1 MADSRSFI
9 GQTVSHYRILEKL
22 GGGGMGVV
30 YKAEDIRL
38 GRFVALKFLPE
49 DLAHNSHALERFK
62 REARAASALNHPNIC
77 TVYDIGEQD
86 GQQFIAMEFL
96 DGQTLRH
103 RISGK
108 ALPADEVLDL
118 GIEIADALAAAHSQ
132 GIIHRD
138 IKPANIFVTKRGH
151 AKILDFGLAKV
162 TTSELAAE
170 NAITVTISPDNP
182 EYLTLPG
189 AAVGT
194 VSYMSPEQVRAKDL
208 DARTDL
214 FSFGVVL
221 YEMAAGALPFR
232 GGNSGVIF
240 DGILNR
246 IPVPPVQLNPDLP
259 PKLEEAINKALEK
272 DRNLRYQNA
281 ADIRTDLQRLKRD
294 TESARTAVTGETA
307 GPMPIA
313 PKNKHAS
320 VRLVRRGLAV
330 LIVLVSAIATGTL
343 WIHRQRQPTAEAF
356 AVANV
361 SRIHS
366 IAILPFRRIGGP
378 GEYDYFG
385 TGLADVLSAKLTNS
399 RLLEVHP
406 PPGTVN
412 LADPKLDP
420 LVVGQGMKV
429 DTVLSGSYQ
438 IEGPT
443 LSFSYEL
450 LDVRK
455 NVQIAGN
462 AYTRRFTEAIEV
474 EHLMA
479 GEIVDSL
486 KASTDAEQRARF
498 ITPPTQQADAFQAY
512 LHSNYEMELFWK
524 DPSAEQLSRAEQR
537 LDEALELDPRF
548 TLALVSLA
556 KLHWIAVFWGY
567 SEAPTSLGLARQKA
581 NRAIELDPGLGEA
594 YAALALIELQAG
606 QVNQTEARLREAFAR
621 SPGSALA
628 YYAAGFYY
636 IDRGLPDQSV
646 RAFLRAN
653 ELDPN
658 MVRRELA
665 IAYRYQVDLDR
676 AEKQA
681 REELSLHPND
691 LLGETTLARILTAR
705 GKLAEADEI
714 VRTLSLR
721 SPHDPTVQGLVTL
734 ADVLGGRS
742 VSIPAWLARNQRV
755 YWSDAGYCIDV
766 AEVLAAA
773 HQHKEALR
781 WLRRADELGIRNYPF
796 LARNPLYKNLHKD
809 PNFQA
814 YLESARR
821 AWLEAMRHETQEP
834 LLPATSS

>member
-9 GQTVSHYRILEKL
+9 GQTVAHYRMLEKL

-49 DLAHNSHALERFK
+49 DLAHDSHALERFK

-86 GQQFIAMEFL
+86 GRQFIAMEFL

-108 ALPADEVLDL
+108 ALPVNELLDL
-118 GIEIADALAAAHSQ
+118 GIEIADGLAAAHSQ

-138 IKPANIFVTKRGH
+138 IKPSNIFVTKRDH

-162 TTSELAAE
+162 TTSEPAAE
-170 NAITVTISPDNP
+170 NANTVTTLGDNP
-182 EYLTLPG
+182 EHLTIPG
-189 AAVGT
+189 TTVGT
-194 VSYMSPEQVRAKDL
+194 VAYMSPEQVRAKDL
-208 DARTDL
+208 DVRTDL

-221 YEMAAGALPFR
+221 YEMAAGAPPFR
-232 GGNSGVIF
+232 GGSSGVIF

-246 IPVPPVQLNPDLP
+246 IPVSPVQLNPDVP

-294 TESARTAVTGETA
+294 TESARTAVMGGTA
-307 GPMPIA
+307 GPVPIT
-313 PKNKHAS
+313 PKNRHAS
-320 VRLVRRGLAV
+320 VRLRRRGLAV
-330 LIVLVSAIATGTL
+330 LIVLVSAVATGSI
-343 WIHRQRQPTAEAF
+343 WIHRQRQPTAEAS

-361 SRIHS
+361 NRIHS
-366 IAILPFRRIGGP
+366 IAILPFRRIGGS

-399 RLLEVHP
+399 RVLEVHP

-420 LVVGQGMKV
+420 LAVGQGMKV

-438 IEGPT
+438 IEGAT
-443 LSFSYEL
+443 LSFSFAL

-524 DPSAEQLSRAEQR
+524 NPSAEQLSRAEQR

-567 SEAPTSLGLARQKA
+567 SDAPTSLALALQKA
-581 NRAIELDPGLGEA
+581 NRAIELDPSLGEA
-594 YAALALIELQAG
+594 YAALALVELQEG
-606 QVNQTEARLREAFAR
+606 RLNQTETRLREAFAR

-658 MVRRELA
+658 LVRRELA

-681 REELSLHPND
+681 REALSLHPND
-691 LLGETTLARILTAR
+691 LLGEATLARILAAR

-714 VRTLSLR
+714 VRRLSHR
-721 SPHDPTVQGLVTL
+721 SPYDPTVQGLVTL
-734 ADVLGGRS
+734 LDVLGGRS
-742 VSIPAWLARNQRV
+742 VSIRTWLGPDQHV

-773 HQHKEALR
+773 HQNDEALR
-781 WLRRADELGIRNYPF
+781 WLRRADELGIHNYPF
-796 LARNPLYKNLHKD
+796 LAHNPLYMNLHKD
-809 PNFQA
+809 PDFQV
-814 YLESARR
+814 YLESARQ

-834 LLPATSS
+834 LLPAASS

>member
-9 GQTVSHYRILEKL
+9 GQTVSHYRILEEL
-22 GGGGMGVV
+22 GRGGMGVV

-49 DLAHNSHALERFK
+49 DLAHDSHALERFK

-108 ALPADEVLDL
+108 PLPANEVLDL
-118 GIEIADALAAAHSQ
+118 GIEISDALAAAHSQ

-138 IKPANIFVTKRGH
+138 IKPANIFLTKRGH
-151 AKILDFGLAKV
+151 IKILDFGLAKV
-162 TTSELAAE
+162 TTSYSAAE
-170 NAITVTISPDNP
+170 NANAETTLADNL
-182 EYLTLPG
+182 EHLTFPG
-189 AAVGT
+189 SALGT
-194 VSYMSPEQVRAKDL
+194 VAYMSPEQVRAKYL

-221 YEMAAGALPFR
+221 YEMAAGTLPFR
-232 GGNSGVIF
+232 GGSSGVIF

-246 IPVPPVQLNPDLP
+246 IPVSPVQLNPDLP
-259 PKLEEAINKALEK
+259 PRLEEAINKALEK
-272 DRNLRYQNA
+272 DRDLRYQNA

-294 TESARTAVTGETA
+294 TESARTAATGRTA
-307 GPMPIA
+307 GPMPIV
-313 PKNKHAS
+313 PKN
-320 VRLVRRGLAV
+320 RRAGGKLLRRELAV
-330 LIVLVSAIATGTL
+330 LIVLVSAVATGAF
-343 WIHRQRQPTAEAF
+343 WIHRERQPTSEASG
-356 AVANV
+356 VANV
-361 SRIHS
+361 NRIHS

-385 TGLADVLSAKLTNS
+385 TGLADVLSAKLTNA

-406 PPGTVN
+406 PPATVN

-420 LVVGQGMKV
+420 LGLGRVMNV
-429 DTVLSGSYQ
+429 DAILSGSYQ
-438 IEGPT
+438 IDGGT
-443 LSFSYEL
+443 LSFSFEL

-479 GEIVDSL
+479 SEIVNSL

-498 ITPPTQQADAFQAY
+498 ISPPTERADAFQAY
-512 LHSNYEMELFWK
+512 LRSNYEMELFWK
-524 DPSAEQLSRAEQR
+524 NPSAEQLSRSEQR
-537 LDEALELDPRF
+537 LDEALEFDPRF

-567 SEAPTSLGLARQKA
+567 SDAPTSLGLARQEA

-594 YAALALIELQAG
+594 YAALALIELQEG
-606 QVNQTEARLREAFAR
+606 QSNQTEARLREAFAR

-636 IDRGLPDQSV
+636 IDRGLPDLSV

-658 MVRRELA
+658 LVRRELA

-681 REELSLHPND
+681 RDALKLYPND
-691 LLGETTLARILTAR
+691 LLGEVTLARILAAR
-705 GKLAEADEI
+705 GKLVEADDI
-714 VRTLSLR
+714 ARALSPR
-721 SPHDPTVQGLVTL
+721 SPHDPTVQGLETL
-734 ADVLGGRS
+734 LNVLGGRP
-742 VSIPAWLARNQRV
+742 VSIPAWLRQHQHV

-773 HQHKEALR
+773 HQNDEALR
-781 WLRRADELGIRNYPF
+781 WLRRADELGIHNYPF
-796 LARNPLYKNLHKD
+796 LARNPLYKNLRKD
-809 PNFQA
+809 PDFQA
-814 YLESARR
+814 CLESARQ

-834 LLPATSS
+834 LLPAATS

>member
-9 GQTVSHYRILEKL
+9 GQTVAHYRMLEKL

-49 DLAHNSHALERFK
+49 DLAHDSHALERFK

-86 GQQFIAMEFL
+86 GRQFIAMEFL

-108 ALPADEVLDL
+108 ALPVSELLDL
-118 GIEIADALAAAHSQ
+118 GIEIADGLAAAHSQ

-138 IKPANIFVTKRGH
+138 IKPSNIFVTKREH

-162 TTSELAAE
+162 TTSEPAVEDANTLTTLA
-170 NAITVTISPDNP
+170 DNP
-182 EYLTLPG
+182 EHLTIPG
-189 AAVGT
+189 TTVGT
-194 VSYMSPEQVRAKDL
+194 VAYMSPEQVRAKDL
-208 DARTDL
+208 DVRTDL

-221 YEMAAGALPFR
+221 YEMAAGAPPFR
-232 GGNSGVIF
+232 GGSSGVIF

-246 IPVPPVQLNPDLP
+246 IPVSPVQLNPDVP

-272 DRNLRYQNA
+272 DLNLRYQNA

-294 TESARTAVTGETA
+294 TESARTAVMGGTA
-307 GPMPIA
+307 GPVPIT
-313 PKNKHAS
+313 PKNRHAS
-320 VRLVRRGLAV
+320 VRLLRRGLAV
-330 LIVLVSAIATGTL
+330 LIVLVSAVASGSI
-343 WIHRQRQPTAEAF
+343 WIHRQRQPTAEAS
-356 AVANV
+356 AVADVN
-361 SRIHS
+361 RIHS
-366 IAILPFRRIGGP
+366 IAILPFRRIGGS

-399 RLLEVHP
+399 RVLEVHP

-420 LVVGQGMKV
+420 LAVGQGMKV

-438 IEGPT
+438 IEGAT
-443 LSFSYEL
+443 LSFSFAL

-524 DPSAEQLSRAEQR
+524 NPSAEQLSRAEQR

-567 SEAPTSLGLARQKA
+567 SDAPTSLALALQKA
-581 NRAIELDPGLGEA
+581 NRAIELDPSLGEA
-594 YAALALIELQAG
+594 YAALALVELQEG
-606 QVNQTEARLREAFAR
+606 RLNQTETRLREAFAR

-658 MVRRELA
+658 LVRRELA

-681 REELSLHPND
+681 REALSLHPND
-691 LLGETTLARILTAR
+691 LLGETTLARILAAR

-714 VRTLSLR
+714 VRRLSHR
-721 SPHDPTVQGLVTL
+721 SPYDPTVQGLVTL
-734 ADVLGGRS
+734 LDVLGGRS
-742 VSIPAWLARNQRV
+742 VSIRAWLGQDQHV

-773 HQHKEALR
+773 HQNDEALR
-781 WLRRADELGIRNYPF
+781 WLRRADELGIHNYPF
-796 LARNPLYKNLHKD
+796 LAHNPLYMNLHKD
-809 PNFQA
+809 PDFQA
-814 YLESARR
+814 YLESARQ

-834 LLPATSS
+834 LLPAASS

>member
-1 MADSRSFI
+1 MAESRPII

-22 GGGGMGVV
+22 GSGGMGVV

-38 GRFVALKFLPE
+38 ARFVALKFLPE
-49 DLAHNSHALERFK
+49 DLAHDSHALERFK
-62 REARAASALNHPNIC
+62 REARASSALNHPNIC

-86 GQQFIAMEFL
+86 GRQFIAMEFL
-96 DGQTLRH
+96 DGQTLKH
-103 RISGK
+103 RIAGK
-108 ALPADEVLDL
+108 ALPVDEVLDL
-118 GIEIADALAAAHSQ
+118 GIDIADALAAAHSQ

-138 IKPANIFVTKRGH
+138 IKPGNIFVTKRGY

-162 TTSELAAE
+162 TTSEPPAE
-170 NAITVTISPDNP
+170 NANTLTSLGVNP
-182 EYLTLPG
+182 EHLTIPG
-189 AAVGT
+189 TTVGT

-221 YEMAAGALPFR
+221 YEMAAGAPPFR
-232 GGNSGVIF
+232 GGSSGVIF

-246 IPVPPVQLNPDLP
+246 IPVSPVQLNPDVP

-294 TESARTAVTGETA
+294 TESAHTAVTGGTA
-307 GPMPIA
+307 GPMGIA
-313 PKNKHAS
+313 PKKRRAG
-320 VRLVRRGLAV
+320 VRLLQRGLAV
-330 LIVLVSAIATGTL
+330 LIVLVLAAASGTI
-343 WIHRQRQPTAEAF
+343 WIHRQRQPTAQAS

-361 SRIHS
+361 NRIRS
-366 IAILPFRRIGGP
+366 IAILPFRRIGGS

-385 TGLADVLSAKLTNS
+385 TGLADVLSAKLTNA

-406 PPGTVN
+406 PPGTLN

-420 LVVGQGMKV
+420 LGVGQGMKV
-429 DTVLSGSYQ
+429 DAVLSGSYQ
-438 IEGPT
+438 IEGAT
-443 LSFSYEL
+443 LSFSFAL

-524 DPSAEQLSRAEQR
+524 NPSAEQLSRAEQR
-537 LDEALELDPRF
+537 LDEALELDPSF

-567 SEAPTSLGLARQKA
+567 SDAPTSLGLARQKA

>member
-1 MADSRSFI
+1 M
-9 GQTVSHYRILEKL
+9 
-22 GGGGMGVV
+22 GG
-30 YKAEDIRL
+30 
-38 GRFVALKFLPE
+38 
-49 DLAHNSHALERFK
+49 
-62 REARAASALNHPNIC
+62 
-77 TVYDIGEQD
+77 
-86 GQQFIAMEFL
+86 
-96 DGQTLRH
+96 
-103 RISGK
+103 
-108 ALPADEVLDL
+108 
-118 GIEIADALAAAHSQ
+118 
-132 GIIHRD
+132 
-138 IKPANIFVTKRGH
+138 
-151 AKILDFGLAKV
+151 
-162 TTSELAAE
+162 
-170 NAITVTISPDNP
+170 
-182 EYLTLPG
+182 
-189 AAVGT
+189 
-194 VSYMSPEQVRAKDL
+194 
-208 DARTDL
+208 
-214 FSFGVVL
+214 
-221 YEMAAGALPFR
+221 
-232 GGNSGVIF
+232 
-240 DGILNR
+240 
-246 IPVPPVQLNPDLP
+246 
-259 PKLEEAINKALEK
+259 
-272 DRNLRYQNA
+272 
-281 ADIRTDLQRLKRD
+281 
-294 TESARTAVTGETA
+294 TA
-307 GPMPIA
+307 GPVPIT
-313 PKNKHAS
+313 PKNRHAS
-320 VRLVRRGLAV
+320 VRLLRRGLAV
-330 LIVLVSAIATGTL
+330 LIVLVSAVATGSI
-343 WIHRQRQPTAEAF
+343 WIHRQRQPTAEAS

-361 SRIHS
+361 NRIHS
-366 IAILPFRRIGGP
+366 IAILPFRRIGGS

-399 RLLEVHP
+399 RVLEVHP

-420 LVVGQGMKV
+420 LAVGQGMKV

-438 IEGPT
+438 IEGAT
-443 LSFSYEL
+443 LSFSFAL

-524 DPSAEQLSRAEQR
+524 NPSAEQLSRAEQR

-567 SEAPTSLGLARQKA
+567 SDAPTSLALALQKA
-581 NRAIELDPGLGEA
+581 NRAIELDPSLGEA
-594 YAALALIELQAG
+594 YAALALVELQEG
-606 QVNQTEARLREAFAR
+606 RLNQTETRLREAFAR

-658 MVRRELA
+658 LVRRELA

-681 REELSLHPND
+681 REALSLHPND
-691 LLGETTLARILTAR
+691 LLGEATLARILAAR

-714 VRTLSLR
+714 VRRLSHR
-721 SPHDPTVQGLVTL
+721 SPYDPTVQGLVTL
-734 ADVLGGRS
+734 LDVLGGRS
-742 VSIPAWLARNQRV
+742 VSIRTWLGPDQHV

-773 HQHKEALR
+773 HQNDEALR
-781 WLRRADELGIRNYPF
+781 WLRRADELGIHNYPF
-796 LARNPLYKNLHKD
+796 LAHNPLYMNLHKD
-809 PNFQA
+809 PDFQV
-814 YLESARR
+814 YLESARQ

-834 LLPATSS
+834 LLPAASS

>member
-9 GQTVSHYRILEKL
+9 GQTVSHYRILEML

-30 YKAEDIRL
+30 YKAEDKRL
-38 GRFVALKFLPE
+38 GRFVALKFLPQ
-49 DLAHNSHALERFK
+49 DLAHDSHALERFK

-96 DGQTLRH
+96 DGQTLKH

-108 ALPADEVLDL
+108 ALPVNEVLDL
-118 GIEIADALAAAHSQ
+118 GIEIADGLAAAHSQ

-138 IKPANIFVTKRGH
+138 IKPSNIFVIRGGH

-162 TTSELAAE
+162 TTSEPAAE
-170 NAITVTISPDNP
+170 NANTVTTLADNP
-182 EYLTLPG
+182 EHLTIPG
-189 AAVGT
+189 TTLGT
-194 VSYMSPEQVRAKDL
+194 VAYMSPEQVRATDI

-214 FSFGVVL
+214 FSFGVVI
-221 YEMAAGALPFR
+221 YEMASGAPPFR
-232 GGNSGVIF
+232 GGSSGVIF

-246 IPVPPVQLNPDLP
+246 IPVSPVQLNPDVP

-272 DRNLRYQNA
+272 DRKLRYQNA
-281 ADIRTDLQRLKRD
+281 ADVRTDLQRLKRD
-294 TESARTAVTGETA
+294 TESARTAVSGGTA
-307 GPMPIA
+307 GSMPIVQ
-313 PKNKHAS
+313 KNWDFG
-320 VRLVRRGLAV
+320 VRLLRRGLAV
-330 LIVLVSAIATGTL
+330 LIVLVSAVAIGTI
-343 WIHRQRQPTAEAF
+343 WIHRQRQPTAEAS

-361 SRIHS
+361 NPIHS
-366 IAILPFRRIGGP
+366 ITILPFRRIGGP

-385 TGLADVLSAKLTNS
+385 TGLADVLSAKLTNA

-420 LVVGQGMKV
+420 LGVGQGMKV
-429 DTVLSGSYQ
+429 DAVLSGSYQ
-438 IEGPT
+438 IEGAT
-443 LSFSYEL
+443 LSFSFAL

-512 LHSNYEMELFWK
+512 LHSKYEMELFWK
-524 DPSAEQLSRAEQR
+524 NPSAEQLSRAEQR
-537 LDEALELDPRF
+537 LDEAIELDPRF

-567 SEAPTSLGLARQKA
+567 SDARTSLGLALQKA

-594 YAALALIELQAG
+594 YAALALVELQEG
-606 QVNQTEARLREAFAR
+606 QVNQTEARLREAFER

-646 RAFLRAN
+646 RAFLRAS

-691 LLGETTLARILTAR
+691 LLGEATLARILTAR

-734 ADVLGGRS
+734 VHVLGGKS
-742 VSIPAWLARNQRV
+742 VSIPAWLGQHQRV

-773 HQHKEALR
+773 HQPNEALR

-809 PNFQA
+809 PDFQA
-814 YLESARR
+814 YLESARQ
-821 AWLEAMRHETQEP
+821 AWLEAMRHETQAP
-834 LLPATSS
+834 LLPAASS

>member
-9 GQTVSHYRILEKL
+9 GQNVSHYRILEKL
-22 GGGGMGVV
+22 GRGGMGVV

-49 DLAHNSHALERFK
+49 DLAHDSHALERFK
-62 REARAASALNHPNIC
+62 REARAASALNHSNIC

-96 DGQTLRH
+96 DGQTLKH

-108 ALPADEVLDL
+108 ALPVNEVLDL
-118 GIEIADALAAAHSQ
+118 GVEIADALASAHSQ

-138 IKPANIFVTKRGH
+138 IKPGNIFVTKRGH

-162 TTSELAAE
+162 TTSEPAAE
-170 NAITVTISPDNP
+170 NANTVTTLADNP
-182 EYLTLPG
+182 EQLTIPG
-189 AAVGT
+189 ATLGT
-194 VSYMSPEQVRAKDL
+194 VAYMSPEQVRAKDL

-221 YEMAAGALPFR
+221 YEMAAGAPPFR
-232 GGNSGVIF
+232 GGSSGVIF

-246 IPVPPVQLNPDLP
+246 IPVSPVQLNPDVP

-272 DRNLRYQNA
+272 DRSLRYQNA

-294 TESARTAVTGETA
+294 TESARTAVTGGTA
-307 GPMPIA
+307 GPMRIA
-313 PKNKHAS
+313 PKNRHVG
-320 VRLVRRGLAV
+320 VRLFRRGLAV
-330 LIVLVSAIATGTL
+330 LIVLVSAVSIGTI
-343 WIHRQRQPTAEAF
+343 WIHRQRQPTAEAS

-361 SRIHS
+361 NRIHS

-385 TGLADVLSAKLTNS
+385 TGLADVLSAKLTNA

-420 LVVGQGMKV
+420 LGVGQGMKV
-429 DTVLSGSYQ
+429 DAVLSGSYQ
-438 IEGPT
+438 IEGAT
-443 LSFSYEL
+443 LSFSFAL

-455 NVQIAGN
+455 NAQIAGN

-524 DPSAEQLSRAEQR
+524 NPSAEQLSRAEQR

-567 SEAPTSLGLARQKA
+567 SDAPTSLGLALQKA

-594 YAALALIELQAG
+594 YAALALIELQKG
-606 QVNQTEARLREAFAR
+606 QVNQTEASLREAFAR

-658 MVRRELA
+658 LVRRELA

-691 LLGETTLARILTAR
+691 ILGEATLARILTAR

-721 SPHDPTVQGLVTL
+721 SPHDPTVQGLVAL
-734 ADVLGGRS
+734 VDVLGGRS
-742 VSIPAWLARNQRV
+742 VSIPAWLGRHQHV

-773 HQHKEALR
+773 HQNGEALR
-781 WLRRADELGIRNYPF
+781 WLRRADELGIRSYPF

-809 PNFQA
+809 SDFQA
-814 YLESARR
+814 YLESARQ
-821 AWLEAMRHETQEP
+821 AWLDAMRHETQEP
-834 LLPATSS
+834 LLPAASP

>member
-1 MADSRSFI
+1 MANSHSLP
-9 GQTVSHYRILEKL
+9 GQIVSHYRILEKL
-22 GGGGMGVV
+22 GGGGMGLV

-49 DLAHNSHALERFK
+49 DLAHDSHALERFK

-86 GQQFIAMEFL
+86 GKQFIAMEFL
-96 DGQTLRH
+96 DGQTLKH

-108 ALPADEVLDL
+108 ALPVNEVLDL
-118 GIEIADALAAAHSQ
+118 GIEIADALAVAHTQ

-151 AKILDFGLAKV
+151 VKILDFGLAKV
-162 TTSELAAE
+162 TTSEAGGE
-170 NAITVTISPDNP
+170 NANALTTLTDDPEHLTIPGT
-182 EYLTLPG
+182 TL
-189 AAVGT
+189 GT
-194 VSYMSPEQVRAKDL
+194 VAYMSPEQVRAKEL

-221 YEMAAGALPFR
+221 YEMAAGTPPFR
-232 GGNSGVIF
+232 GGSSGVIF

-246 IPVPPVQLNPDLP
+246 VPVSPVQLNPDLP
-259 PKLEEAINKALEK
+259 PKLEEAMNKALEK
-272 DRNLRYQNA
+272 DRDLRYQNA

-294 TESARTAVTGETA
+294 TESARTAAA
-307 GPMPIA
+307 GGIAGRMPIA
-313 PKNKHAS
+313 LKNRHAAKLL
-320 VRLVRRGLAV
+320 RGGLAV
-330 LIVLVSAIATGTL
+330 LIVLILAVAAGTL
-343 WIHRQRQPTAEAF
+343 WIHRQRQPTAEAS

-361 SRIHS
+361 NRIHS

-385 TGLADVLSAKLTNS
+385 TGLADVLNAKLTNA

-406 PPGTVN
+406 PPARVN

-420 LVVGQGMKV
+420 LGVGRGMNV
-429 DTVLSGSYQ
+429 DAVLSGSYQ
-438 IEGPT
+438 IEGAT
-443 LSFSYEL
+443 LSFSFEL

-479 GEIVDSL
+479 SEIVDSL
-486 KASTDAEQRARF
+486 KTSTDAEQRARF
-498 ITPPTQQADAFQAY
+498 ISPPTQQADAFQAY
-512 LHSNYEMELFWK
+512 LHSNYEMEVFWRN
-524 DPSAEQLSRAEQR
+524 PGAEQLLRAEQR
-537 LDEALELDPRF
+537 LDQALRLDPRF

-567 SEAPTSLGLARQKA
+567 SDSATSLRMALQEA

-594 YAALALIELQAG
+594 YAALALIELQEG
-606 QVNQTEARLREAFAR
+606 QLSQTEAHLREAFAR

-658 MVRRELA
+658 LVRRELA

-691 LLGETTLARILTAR
+691 LLGEVMLARILATR
-705 GKLAEADEI
+705 GKLSEADEV
-714 VRTLSLR
+714 VRALARR

-734 ADVLGGRS
+734 LDVLGGRP
-742 VSIPAWLARNQRV
+742 VSIPAWLGRHQPM

-766 AEVLAAA
+766 AEVLAVA
-773 HQHKEALR
+773 HQNDEALR
-781 WLRRADELGIRNYPF
+781 WLRRAGELGIRNYPF
-796 LARNPLYKNLHKD
+796 LARNPLYKSLHKD
-809 PNFQA
+809 PDFQA
-814 YLESARR
+814 HLESARQ
-821 AWLEAMRHETQEP
+821 AWLEASRHETQEP
-834 LLPATSS
+834 LLPAASS

>member
-1 MADSRSFI
+1 MANSHSLP
-9 GQTVSHYRILEKL
+9 GQIVSHYRILEKL
-22 GGGGMGVV
+22 GGGGMGLV

-49 DLAHNSHALERFK
+49 DLAHDSHALERFK

-86 GQQFIAMEFL
+86 GRQFIAMEFL

-108 ALPADEVLDL
+108 ALPVNELLDL
-118 GIEIADALAAAHSQ
+118 GIEIADGLAAAHSQ

-138 IKPANIFVTKRGH
+138 IKPSNIFVTKRDH

-162 TTSELAAE
+162 TTSEPAAE
-170 NAITVTISPDNP
+170 NANTVTALGDNP
-182 EYLTLPG
+182 EHLTIPG
-189 AAVGT
+189 TTVGT
-194 VSYMSPEQVRAKDL
+194 VAYMSPEQVRAKDL
-208 DARTDL
+208 DVRTDL

-221 YEMAAGALPFR
+221 YEMAAGAPPFR
-232 GGNSGVIF
+232 GGSSGVIF

-246 IPVPPVQLNPDLP
+246 IPVSPVQLNPDVP

-294 TESARTAVTGETA
+294 TESARTAVMGGTA
-307 GPMPIA
+307 GPVPIT
-313 PKNKHAS
+313 PKNRHAS
-320 VRLVRRGLAV
+320 VRLRRRGLAV
-330 LIVLVSAIATGTL
+330 LIVLVSAVATGSI
-343 WIHRQRQPTAEAF
+343 WIHRQRQPTAEAS

-361 SRIHS
+361 NRIHS
-366 IAILPFRRIGGP
+366 IAILPFRRIGGS

-399 RLLEVHP
+399 RVLEVHP

-420 LVVGQGMKV
+420 LAVGQGMKV

-438 IEGPT
+438 IEGAT
-443 LSFSYEL
+443 LSFSFAL

-524 DPSAEQLSRAEQR
+524 NPSAEQLSRAEQR

-567 SEAPTSLGLARQKA
+567 SDAPTSLALALQKA

-594 YAALALIELQAG
+594 YAALALVELQEG
-606 QVNQTEARLREAFAR
+606 RLNQTETRLREAFAR

-658 MVRRELA
+658 LVRRELA

-681 REELSLHPND
+681 REALSLHPND
-691 LLGETTLARILTAR
+691 LLGETTLARILAAR

-714 VRTLSLR
+714 VRRLSHR
-721 SPHDPTVQGLVTL
+721 SPYDPTVQGLVTL
-734 ADVLGGRS
+734 LDVLGGRS
-742 VSIPAWLARNQRV
+742 VSIRTWLGPDQHV

-773 HQHKEALR
+773 HQNDEALR
-781 WLRRADELGIRNYPF
+781 WLRRADELGIHNYPF
-796 LARNPLYKNLHKD
+796 LAHNPLYMNLHKD
-809 PNFQA
+809 PDFQV
-814 YLESARR
+814 YLESARQ

-834 LLPATSS
+834 LLPAASS

>member
-1 MADSRSFI
+1 
-9 GQTVSHYRILEKL
+9 
-22 GGGGMGVV
+22 
-30 YKAEDIRL
+30 
-38 GRFVALKFLPE
+38 
-49 DLAHNSHALERFK
+49 
-62 REARAASALNHPNIC
+62 
-77 TVYDIGEQD
+77 
-86 GQQFIAMEFL
+86 
-96 DGQTLRH
+96 
-103 RISGK
+103 
-108 ALPADEVLDL
+108 
-118 GIEIADALAAAHSQ
+118 
-132 GIIHRD
+132 
-138 IKPANIFVTKRGH
+138 
-151 AKILDFGLAKV
+151 
-162 TTSELAAE
+162 
-170 NAITVTISPDNP
+170 
-182 EYLTLPG
+182 
-189 AAVGT
+189 
-194 VSYMSPEQVRAKDL
+194 MSPEQVRAKDL

-221 YEMAAGALPFR
+221 YEMAAGAPPFR
-232 GGNSGVIF
+232 GGSSGVIF

-246 IPVPPVQLNPDLP
+246 IPVSPVQLNPDVP

-272 DRNLRYQNA
+272 DRSLRYQNA

-294 TESARTAVTGETA
+294 TESARTAVTGGTA
-307 GPMPIA
+307 GPMRIA
-313 PKNKHAS
+313 PKNRHVG
-320 VRLVRRGLAV
+320 VRLFRRGLAV
-330 LIVLVSAIATGTL
+330 LIVLVSAVSIGTI
-343 WIHRQRQPTAEAF
+343 WIHRQRQPTAEAS

-361 SRIHS
+361 NRIHS

-385 TGLADVLSAKLTNS
+385 TGLADVLSAKLTNA

-420 LVVGQGMKV
+420 LGVGQGMKV
-429 DTVLSGSYQ
+429 DAVLSGSYQ
-438 IEGPT
+438 IEGAT
-443 LSFSYEL
+443 LSFSFAL

-455 NVQIAGN
+455 NAQIAGN

-524 DPSAEQLSRAEQR
+524 NPSAEQLSRAEQR

-567 SEAPTSLGLARQKA
+567 SDAPTSLGLALQKA

-594 YAALALIELQAG
+594 YAALALIELQKG
-606 QVNQTEARLREAFAR
+606 QVNQTEASLREAFAR

-658 MVRRELA
+658 LVRRELA

-691 LLGETTLARILTAR
+691 ILGEATLARILTAR

-721 SPHDPTVQGLVTL
+721 SPHDPTVQGLVAL
-734 ADVLGGRS
+734 VDVLGGRS
-742 VSIPAWLARNQRV
+742 VSIPAWLGRHQHV

-773 HQHKEALR
+773 HQNGEALR
-781 WLRRADELGIRNYPF
+781 WLRRADELGIRSYPF

-809 PNFQA
+809 SDFQA
-814 YLESARR
+814 YLESARQ
-821 AWLEAMRHETQEP
+821 AWLDAMRHETQEP
-834 LLPATSS
+834 LLPAASP

>member
-9 GQTVSHYRILEKL
+9 GQTVAHYRMLEKL

-49 DLAHNSHALERFK
+49 DLAHDSHALERFK

-86 GQQFIAMEFL
+86 GRQFIAMEFL

-108 ALPADEVLDL
+108 ALPVNELLDL
-118 GIEIADALAAAHSQ
+118 GIEIADGLAAAHSQ

-138 IKPANIFVTKRGH
+138 IKPSNIFVTKRDH

-162 TTSELAAE
+162 TTSEPAAE
-170 NAITVTISPDNP
+170 NANTVTTLGDNP
-182 EYLTLPG
+182 EHLTIPG
-189 AAVGT
+189 TTVGT
-194 VSYMSPEQVRAKDL
+194 VAYMSPEQVRAKDL
-208 DARTDL
+208 DVRTDL

-221 YEMAAGALPFR
+221 YEMAAGAPPFR
-232 GGNSGVIF
+232 GGSSGVIF

-246 IPVPPVQLNPDLP
+246 IPVSPVQLNPDVP

-294 TESARTAVTGETA
+294 TESARTAVMGGTA
-307 GPMPIA
+307 GPVPIT
-313 PKNKHAS
+313 PKNRHAS
-320 VRLVRRGLAV
+320 VRLRRRGLAV
-330 LIVLVSAIATGTL
+330 LIVLVSAVATGSI
-343 WIHRQRQPTAEAF
+343 WIHRQRQPTAEAS

-361 SRIHS
+361 NRIHS
-366 IAILPFRRIGGP
+366 IAILPFRRIGGS

-399 RLLEVHP
+399 RVLEVHP

-420 LVVGQGMKV
+420 LAVGQGMKV

-438 IEGPT
+438 IEGAT
-443 LSFSYEL
+443 LSFSFAL

-486 KASTDAEQRARF
+486 KASTNAEQRARF

-524 DPSAEQLSRAEQR
+524 NPSAEQLSRAEQR

-567 SEAPTSLGLARQKA
+567 SDAPTSLALALQKA
-581 NRAIELDPGLGEA
+581 NRAIELDPSLGEA
-594 YAALALIELQAG
+594 YAALALVELQEG
-606 QVNQTEARLREAFAR
+606 RLNQTETRLREAFAR

-658 MVRRELA
+658 LVRRELA

-681 REELSLHPND
+681 REALSLHPND
-691 LLGETTLARILTAR
+691 LLGEATLARILAAR

-714 VRTLSLR
+714 VRRLSHR
-721 SPHDPTVQGLVTL
+721 SPYDPTVQGLVTL
-734 ADVLGGRS
+734 LDVLGGRS
-742 VSIPAWLARNQRV
+742 VSIRTWLGPDQHV

-773 HQHKEALR
+773 HQNDEALR
-781 WLRRADELGIRNYPF
+781 WLRRADELGIHNYPF
-796 LARNPLYKNLHKD
+796 LAHNPLYMNLHKD
-809 PNFQA
+809 PDFQV
-814 YLESARR
+814 YLESARQ

-834 LLPATSS
+834 LLPAASS

>member
-1 MADSRSFI
+1 
-9 GQTVSHYRILEKL
+9 
-22 GGGGMGVV
+22 
-30 YKAEDIRL
+30 
-38 GRFVALKFLPE
+38 
-49 DLAHNSHALERFK
+49 
-62 REARAASALNHPNIC
+62 

-96 DGQTLRH
+96 DGQTLKH

-108 ALPADEVLDL
+108 ALPVNEVLDL
-118 GIEIADALAAAHSQ
+118 GIEIADGLAAAHSQ

-138 IKPANIFVTKRGH
+138 IKPSNIFVIRGGR

-162 TTSELAAE
+162 IISEPAAE
-170 NAITVTISPDNP
+170 NANTVTTLADNP
-182 EYLTLPG
+182 EHLTIPG
-189 AAVGT
+189 TTLGT
-194 VSYMSPEQVRAKDL
+194 VAYMSPEQVRATDI

-214 FSFGVVL
+214 FSFGVVI
-221 YEMAAGALPFR
+221 YEMAAGAPPFR
-232 GGNSGVIF
+232 GGSSGVIF

-246 IPVPPVQLNPDLP
+246 IPVSPVQLNPDVP
-259 PKLEEAINKALEK
+259 QKLEEVINKALEK
-272 DRNLRYQNA
+272 DRKLRYQNA
-281 ADIRTDLQRLKRD
+281 ADVRTDLQRLKRD
-294 TESARTAVTGETA
+294 TESARTAVSGGTA
-307 GPMPIA
+307 GSIPIA
-313 PKNKHAS
+313 PKNWGVG
-320 VRLVRRGLAV
+320 VRLLRRGLAV
-330 LIVLVSAIATGTL
+330 LIVLVSAVATGTI
-343 WIHRQRQPTAEAF
+343 WIHRQRQPTAEAS

-361 SRIHS
+361 NRIHS

-385 TGLADVLSAKLTNS
+385 TGLADVLSAKLTNA

-420 LVVGQGMKV
+420 LGVGQGMKV
-429 DTVLSGSYQ
+429 DAVLSGSYQ
-438 IEGPT
+438 IEGAT
-443 LSFSYEL
+443 LSFSFAL

-524 DPSAEQLSRAEQR
+524 NPSAEQLSRAEQR
-537 LDEALELDPRF
+537 LDEAIELDPRF

-691 LLGETTLARILTAR
+691 LLGEATLARILTAR

-714 VRTLSLR
+714 VRTLSIR

-734 ADVLGGRS
+734 LDVLEGRS
-742 VSIPAWLARNQRV
+742 VSIQGWLSQHRHV

-773 HQHKEALR
+773 HRNDEALR
-781 WLRRADELGIRNYPF
+781 WLRRAEELGIRNYPF
-796 LARNPLYKNLHKD
+796 LARNPLYKNLRND
-809 PNFQA
+809 QDFQT
-814 YLESARR
+814 YLESARQ
-821 AWLEAMRHETQEP
+821 AWLQAMRHETQEP
-834 LLPATSS
+834 LLPTASS